1 MATES
6 AGTLLYRKT
15 NKGYEVLIVHPS
27 GNYNKNA
34 AWSIPK
40 GKLDGKETSEEAAR
54 RETWEET
61 GVIPDK
67 LNSLGDIIYKSRS
80 KKKVHCYCG
89 EMPSTTVPYCA
100 SWEVDKAEFV
110 PLDKAEKL
118 LHVDQSE
125 FVQRFRKHVG

>member
-1 MATES
+1 MA
-6 AGTLLYRKT
+6 RK
-15 NKGYEVLIVHPS
+15 NKDYEVLIVHPS

-40 GKLDGKETSEEAAR
+40 GKLDDGETTEEAAR

-61 GVIPDK
+61 GVIAPEE
-67 LNSLGDIIYKSRS
+67 LESLGEITYKSK

-89 EMPSTTVPYCA
+89 ELPDSTVPYCA

-110 PLDKAEKL
+110 PLDKAEEL
-118 LHVDQSE
+118 LHKDQSE
-125 FVQRFRKHVG
+125 FIKRFRKHMNV